1 MTLFYWPA
9 VFFAKGSILLLYL
22 RIFSVKQKVR
32 YGVYAG
38 LAWAFLLYW
47 TGIPI
52 ATSFCVPRIGDV
64 WDVQAVGER
73 CAKMSLYLMTV
84 SVLAVVLDFYI
95 LILPI
100 STIMGLHMSLNR
112 RLSILGVFGTAFL

>member
-1 MTLFYWPA
+1 M
-9 VFFAKGSILLLYL
+9 
-22 RIFSVKQKVR
+22 
-32 YGVYAG
+32 
-38 LAWAFLLYW
+38 
-47 TGIPI
+47 
-52 ATSFCVPRIGDV
+52 

-73 CAKMSLYLMTV
+73 CGKMSLYLMIV

-112 RLSILGVFGTAFL
+112 RLSVLGVFGTAFL